1 MELLG
6 MIYVAYELH
15 SIWLIDTFINV

>member
-1 MELLG
+1 MELIG
-6 MIYVAYELH
+6 MIYVAFELH